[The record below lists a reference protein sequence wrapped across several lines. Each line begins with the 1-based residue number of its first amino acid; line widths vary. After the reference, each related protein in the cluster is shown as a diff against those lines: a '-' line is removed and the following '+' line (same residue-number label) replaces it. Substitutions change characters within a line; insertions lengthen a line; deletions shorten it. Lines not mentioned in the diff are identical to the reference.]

1 VTRLNCELGSCSV
14 KRSIIGLE
22 QRHAYLQKW
31 LAGKAEVFCLGG
43 VSRPQGLLRALA
55 SSKTGIYLHLADS
68 NALGPLFEV
77 FIIDFK
83 NTSFTNFSTSGSYTD
98 WSKFS

>member
-1 VTRLNCELGSCSV
+1 MNCELGSSFV
-14 KRSIIGLE
+14 KQTISGLE
-22 QRHAYLQKW
+22 HRHTYLQKW

-55 SSKTGIYLHLADS
+55 LSKTEIYLHLADS

-77 FIIDFK
+77 FIA
-83 NTSFTNFSTSGSYTD
+83 
-98 WSKFS
+98 KFYAFILHTFF